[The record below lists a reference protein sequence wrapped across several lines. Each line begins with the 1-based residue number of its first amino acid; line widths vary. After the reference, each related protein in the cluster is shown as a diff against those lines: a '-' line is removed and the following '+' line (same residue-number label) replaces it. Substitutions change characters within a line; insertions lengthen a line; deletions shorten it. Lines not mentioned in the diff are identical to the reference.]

1 MWTRIKSVLYTYR
14 MSISMG
20 ALIGAVHIAWMELQ
34 LSEVFKRSVFILLS
48 MNIHDDYSNHQ

>member
-34 LSEVFKRSVFILLS
+34 LSEVFKRSVFHFFIDEYL
-48 MNIHDDYSNHQ
+48 